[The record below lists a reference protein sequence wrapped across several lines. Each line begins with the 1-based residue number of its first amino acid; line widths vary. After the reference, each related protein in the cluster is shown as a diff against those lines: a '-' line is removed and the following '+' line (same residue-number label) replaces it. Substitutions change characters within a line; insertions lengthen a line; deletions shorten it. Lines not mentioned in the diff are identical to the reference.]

1 MIALLLFACNGP
13 ELIDSYSPLTLAP
26 GEAEM
31 ALVYKGPGLL
41 LDWSCSDEL
50 SLVEVDS
57 EEPLDLP
64 APLHPG
70 YGVFLS
76 VSASGRAVGD
86 GACTITTSSGADSVE
101 VIVEVD

>member
-26 GEAEM
+26 GKAEM

-41 LDWSCSDEL
+41 VDWSCSDEL

-57 EEPLDLP
+57 DEPLRLP
-64 APLHPG
+64 APLYPG

-76 VSASGRAVGD
+76 VSASVRAVGD
-86 GACTITTSSGADSVE
+86 GACIVTTSSGADSVD
-101 VIVEVD
+101 VVVEAD